1 MARMSQR
8 VTPAALDD
16 LLGRSWRRPG
26 ESAYALADGLR
37 GLVVNGRVAA
47 RTRVPSEREL
57 SGRLGISRGS
67 VSRAYDRLREE
78 GYLVSRQG
86 AGSWLTLPSTSS
98 PPTSVMPP
106 EVPGGLDLT
115 RAALPAPDHLTGAAT
130 RAAARL
136 PRLLHTLGYEASG
149 VPELRA
155 AVAERLSAR
164 GLDTRGDQ
172 VLITGGAQ
180 HALHLLLTLLVG
192 PGDRVLV
199 DAPAYTPTL
208 SAIRTAR
215 ARALA
220 VPLTDSGWDVAAW
233 EATLAAGQPALAVT
247 VADFHNPTGLTMSA
261 EHRASLARAC
271 ARAGTLL
278 VADETFAEL
287 RLDGPAVPPPLG
299 TFDPGAT
306 VVTVG
311 SLSKSGWGGLR
322 IGWIRASRR
331 LIGELASVRA
341 SLDMAG
347 PVLDQLTALELLTDW
362 DAVLADRRALLL
374 DRRAVLLATMPD
386 AWSVRRPR
394 GGMVAWAR
402 LPAPVATRLAGV
414 AAAHGLAITPGP
426 AFSVD
431 GTFEAHV
438 RLPFTLPPDDLRAA
452 VTRLAELAAGLT
464 DASVEPRVALAV

>member
-1 MARMSQR
+1 MTQR

-67 VSRAYDRLREE
+67 VSRAYDRLRAE

-86 AGSWLTLPSTSS
+86 AGSWLTLPDGAG
-98 PPTSVMPP
+98 PVAPP

-115 RAALPAPDHLTGAAT
+115 RAALPAPGPLPAAAL
-130 RAAARL
+130 RAAERL

-149 VPELRA
+149 IPELREA
-155 AVAERLSAR
+155 IATRLSAR
-164 GLDTRGDQ
+164 GLDTRADQ
-172 VLITGGAQ
+172 VLVTAGAQ

-208 SAIRTAR
+208 AAIRTAR

-233 EATLAAGQPALAVT
+233 EATLAAGQPAVAVT
-247 VADFHNPTGLTMSA
+247 VADFHNPTGLVMSA
-261 EHRASLARAC
+261 EHRFALARAC
-271 ARAGTLL
+271 ARAGTVL

-287 RLDGPAVPPPLG
+287 RLDGPALPAPVG
-299 TFDPGAT
+299 AFDPAAS

-347 PVLDQLTALELLTDW
+347 PVLDQLTALELLGDW
-362 DAVLADRRALLL
+362 DAVLADRSALLR
-374 DRRAVLLATMPD
+374 DRRTVLLD
-386 AWSVRRPR
+386 ALPGDWAVRRPR
-394 GGMVAWAR
+394 GGMVAWVR
-402 LPAPVATRLAGV
+402 LPAPIATRLAGV
-414 AAAHGLAITPGP
+414 AARDGIAITPGP

-438 RLPFTLPPDDLRAA
+438 RLPYTLPPDDLRAA
-452 VTRLAELAAGLT
+452 VARLAALAGDLT
-464 DASVEPRVALAV
+464 GTEVEPRVALAV

>member
-1 MARMSQR
+1 MQR

-57 SGRLGISRGS
+57 AGRLGISRGS
-67 VSRAYDRLREE
+67 VSRAYDRLRDE

-86 AGSWLTLPSTSS
+86 AGSWLTLPDGAGPVA
-98 PPTSVMPP
+98 PPRSV
-106 EVPGGLDLT
+106 EGGLDLT
-115 RAALPAPDHLTGAAT
+115 RAALPAPDPHLTRAAT

-149 VPELRA
+149 VPELRE
-155 AVAERLSAR
+155 AVAAGLTAR
-164 GLDTRGDQ
+164 GLDSRADQ
-172 VLITGGAQ
+172 VLVTAGAQ
-180 HALHLLLTLLVG
+180 HAVHLLLTLLVG
-192 PGDRVLV
+192 PGERVLV

-220 VPLTDSGWDVAAW
+220 VPLTEGGWDVDAW
-233 EATLAAGQPALAVT
+233 EATLAGGRPAVAIA
-247 VADFHNPTGLTMSA
+247 VADFHNPTGLVMSGEA
-261 EHRASLARAC
+261 RAALARAC
-271 ARAGTLL
+271 ARAGTVL
-278 VADETFAEL
+278 VVDETFAEL
-287 RLDGPAVPPPLG
+287 RLDGPALPPPVG
-299 TFDPGAT
+299 AFDPGAS

-331 LIGELASVRA
+331 LIGELANVRA
-341 SLDMAG
+341 TLDMAG
-347 PVLDQLTALELLTDW
+347 PVLDQLTALELLDDW
-362 DAVLADRRALLL
+362 DGVLADRRALLQ
-374 DRRAVLLATMPD
+374 DRRSALLD
-386 AWSVRRPR
+386 ALPADWAVRRPR
-394 GGMVAWAR
+394 GGMVAWVR

-414 AAAHGLAITPGP
+414 AAREGIAITPGP

-438 RLPFTLPPDDLRAA
+438 RLPYTLPPEDLRAA
-452 VTRLAELAAGLT
+452 VARLAELEAGLT
-464 DASVEPRVALAV
+464 GTEAEPRVALAV